1 MSIKGFIHEIK
12 SLPEN
17 IIPDDFKLKLQ
28 SFIEIMLQRGITGNE
43 FVQTLDGMC
52 KSKFFGT
59 EVEKAYLWRRF
70 EQSGKK
76 HSKRMVLLRQNIED
90 KQEAPPLYL
99 IDTTT
104 LGISEPTS
112 QQLIEQLNDGSIV
125 YESEKHKIPGI
136 DKEEND
142 DTLNEIRIMNDT
154 MINYLKKLG
163 INAKKNETIKKYLKM
178 MPVFFKMNKT
188 DAILIL
194 NEVGIKENIEE
205 IYSNLISHDTFYDLY
220 NNKKIDDADP
230 ELVIK
235 YKIFNYDNLFSK
247 NNRIN
252 NNSETQEI
260 SLIENKKFNF
270 WNDLFNKLK
279 RLFGKK

>member
-1 MSIKGFIHEIK
+1 MT
-12 SLPEN
+12 
-17 IIPDDFKLKLQ
+17 Q
-28 SFIEIMLQRGITGNE
+28 
-43 FVQTLDGMC
+43 LD
-52 KSKFFGT
+52 
-59 EVEKAYLWRRF
+59 
-70 EQSGKK
+70 
-76 HSKRMVLLRQNIED
+76 
-90 KQEAPPLYL
+90 
-99 IDTTT
+99 
-104 LGISEPTS
+104 
-112 QQLIEQLNDGSIV
+112 
-125 YESEKHKIPGI
+125 
-136 DKEEND
+136 
-142 DTLNEIRIMNDT
+142 EIRIMNDT

-163 INAKKNETIKKYLKM
+163 INAKKNETIKKIFEDDAC
-178 MPVFFKMNKT
+178 FFKMNKT

-235 YKIFNYDNLFSK
+235 YKIFNYNNLFSK

>member
-1 MSIKGFIHEIK
+1 MT
-12 SLPEN
+12 
-17 IIPDDFKLKLQ
+17 Q
-28 SFIEIMLQRGITGNE
+28 
-43 FVQTLDGMC
+43 LD
-52 KSKFFGT
+52 
-59 EVEKAYLWRRF
+59 
-70 EQSGKK
+70 
-76 HSKRMVLLRQNIED
+76 
-90 KQEAPPLYL
+90 
-99 IDTTT
+99 
-104 LGISEPTS
+104 
-112 QQLIEQLNDGSIV
+112 
-125 YESEKHKIPGI
+125 
-136 DKEEND
+136 
-142 DTLNEIRIMNDT
+142 EIRIMNDT

-163 INAKKNETIKKYLKM
+163 INAKKNETIKKIFEDDAC
-178 MPVFFKMNKT
+178 FFKMNKT

>member
-1 MSIKGFIHEIK
+1 MT
-12 SLPEN
+12 
-17 IIPDDFKLKLQ
+17 Q
-28 SFIEIMLQRGITGNE
+28 
-43 FVQTLDGMC
+43 LD
-52 KSKFFGT
+52 
-59 EVEKAYLWRRF
+59 
-70 EQSGKK
+70 
-76 HSKRMVLLRQNIED
+76 
-90 KQEAPPLYL
+90 
-99 IDTTT
+99 
-104 LGISEPTS
+104 
-112 QQLIEQLNDGSIV
+112 
-125 YESEKHKIPGI
+125 
-136 DKEEND
+136 
-142 DTLNEIRIMNDT
+142 EIRIMNDT

-163 INAKKNETIKKYLKM
+163 INAKRNETIKKIFEDDAC
-178 MPVFFKMNKT
+178 FFKMNKT

-260 SLIENKKFNF
+260 SLIDNKKLNF
-270 WNDLFNKLK
+270 WNTLFNKLK
-279 RLFGKK
+279 RLLEKK

>member
-1 MSIKGFIHEIK
+1 MMT
-12 SLPEN
+12 
-17 IIPDDFKLKLQ
+17 Q
-28 SFIEIMLQRGITGNE
+28 
-43 FVQTLDGMC
+43 LD
-52 KSKFFGT
+52 
-59 EVEKAYLWRRF
+59 
-70 EQSGKK
+70 
-76 HSKRMVLLRQNIED
+76 
-90 KQEAPPLYL
+90 
-99 IDTTT
+99 
-104 LGISEPTS
+104 
-112 QQLIEQLNDGSIV
+112 
-125 YESEKHKIPGI
+125 
-136 DKEEND
+136 
-142 DTLNEIRIMNDT
+142 EIRIMNDT

-163 INAKKNETIKKYLKM
+163 INAKKNETIKKIFEDDAC
-178 MPVFFKMNKT
+178 FFKMNKT

>member
-1 MSIKGFIHEIK
+1 MT
-12 SLPEN
+12 
-17 IIPDDFKLKLQ
+17 Q
-28 SFIEIMLQRGITGNE
+28 
-43 FVQTLDGMC
+43 LD
-52 KSKFFGT
+52 
-59 EVEKAYLWRRF
+59 
-70 EQSGKK
+70 
-76 HSKRMVLLRQNIED
+76 
-90 KQEAPPLYL
+90 
-99 IDTTT
+99 
-104 LGISEPTS
+104 
-112 QQLIEQLNDGSIV
+112 
-125 YESEKHKIPGI
+125 
-136 DKEEND
+136 
-142 DTLNEIRIMNDT
+142 EIRIMNDT

-163 INAKKNETIKKYLKM
+163 INAKKNETIKKIFEDDAC
-178 MPVFFKMNKT
+178 FFKMNKT

-270 WNDLFNKLK
+270 
-279 RLFGKK
+279 

>member
-59 EVEKAYLWRRF
+59 EVEKAYLGRRF

-112 QQLIEQLNDGSIV
+112 QQLIEKLNDGSIV

-220 NNKKIDDADP
+220 NNKK
-230 ELVIK
+230 
-235 YKIFNYDNLFSK
+235 
-247 NNRIN
+247 
-252 NNSETQEI
+252 
-260 SLIENKKFNF
+260 
-270 WNDLFNKLK
+270 
-279 RLFGKK
+279 